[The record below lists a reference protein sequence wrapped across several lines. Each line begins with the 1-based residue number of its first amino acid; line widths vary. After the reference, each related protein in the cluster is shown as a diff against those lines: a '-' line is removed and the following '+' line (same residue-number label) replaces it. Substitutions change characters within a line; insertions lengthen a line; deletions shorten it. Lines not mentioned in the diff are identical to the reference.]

1 MKKKITRA
9 EFETLKQLALKRH
22 WRWPAVFS
30 TNSKGELWPYVCNG
44 RTPELD
50 RKDVRGLSRVLDE
63 IASAYTAVREE
74 GGRIF
79 IKNDC
84 VTWKTQTLKE
94 QVLFV
99 WEFNGPDQPGTPPE
113 TREEMIRSIRANKL
127 RRRVS
132 GPLG

>member
-1 MKKKITRA
+1 MNKKITRA
-9 EFETLKQLALKRH
+9 EFEALKQLAFKRH

-30 TNSKGELWPYVCNG
+30 TNSKGELWPWVCNG
-44 RTPELD
+44 RTPELE

-84 VTWKTQTLKE
+84 VAWKNQTLKE

-99 WEFNGPDQPGTPPE
+99 WEFDGPNPLETQPE
-113 TREEMIRSIRANKL
+113 NREEMIRRIRANRL
-127 RRRVS
+127 RKRAS
-132 GPLG
+132 GPRG